1 MGTQS
6 YLCLSTF
13 QARYH
18 AREPEPCPAQT
29 LCTSTRIFSPRR
41 CVYFQSG
48 GCCPAKSTSHLF
60 YHDLLSH
67 LLFTKQPNPRKK
79 SEKRESSSRGLSV
92 LSDDNPRK
100 VKGMCTGANPMQ
112 CSSYAFIEKTS
123 WFSLTPRPTTSDQ
136 WRQATCRIAE
146 EEEGCVLKVY
156 LEVCLPCLSL
166 RVAGLI
172 MSV

>member
-41 CVYFQSG
+41 CVYFKSG

-60 YHDLLSH
+60 YDDLLPH
-67 LLFTKQPNPRKK
+67 LLFAKQPNPRKK

-100 VKGMCTGANPMQ
+100 VKGMRTGAKFQ
-112 CSSYAFIEKTS
+112 CSVPGFMRFHREDELVQPGPSPDY
-123 WFSLTPRPTTSDQ
+123 Q
-136 WRQATCRIAE
+136 
-146 EEEGCVLKVY
+146 
-156 LEVCLPCLSL
+156 
-166 RVAGLI
+166 
-172 MSV
+172 